1 MSPKKFDAILI
12 DPDLNSRMRLKQA
25 TSSVHNFGQV
35 GQVGELNEALQKLRG
50 NDNCDVI
57 FISYRFDPSEVINFI
72 KLAKELPKGQDVA
85 YIQVLKSNS
94 GDSSTV
100 AQNVIG
106 GADGL
111 LFEPYSVDYLLEITN
126 LAARVKKER
135 SGTREK
141 AAIQVLVQ
149 DVVMQV
155 DQLYFLKSSNMDTSR
170 ASKKLAE
177 TLSVLKSLSP
187 ESLQI
192 YYDLAVS
199 TFEAAPVAANV
210 SKYKKYGGV
219 SERAKKRLEKKV
231 QAELEAKAS
240 TGGRPKV

>member
-1 MSPKKFDAILI
+1 MAPGKFDAILI

-25 TSSVHNFGQV
+25 TSSVHNFGHV
-35 GQVGELNEALQKLRG
+35 GQVGELNEAMQKLRN
-50 NDNCDVI
+50 NDSCDVI
-57 FISYRFDPSEVINFI
+57 FISYRFDQNEVINFI
-72 KLAKELPKGQDVA
+72 RQAKETSRGQDVA

-135 SGTREK
+135 SGAREK

-149 DVVMQV
+149 DVVNQV
-155 DQLYFLKSSNMDTSR
+155 DQLYFLKSSEMDTTR
-170 ASKKLAE
+170 AQKKLAE
-177 TLSVLKSLSP
+177 SLAVLKSLGP
-187 ESLQI
+187 ESMQT
-192 YYDLAVS
+192 YYDLAVNA
-199 TFEAAPVAANV
+199 FEAAPVATNV
-210 SKYKKYGGV
+210 SKYKKYAGV

-231 QAELEAKAS
+231 QAELEAKATS
-240 TGGRPKV
+240 SGSK